1 MKLLKKSLALLLVAA
16 MSVICFAGCTIG
28 DREIYFASK
37 SRWHTVF
44 KIGDMSCSRDEYR
57 MYLANYKNIYGKVYD
72 TDLWNGEYD
81 TDTIEASIK
90 SAALE
95 HLTKVYSLNLFAQ
108 NNEITLTEQEMEKVE
123 DAAKEYY
130 DSLNRAEKKYTGASK
145 KEVKEMYTRYALAE
159 KVYKQL
165 MGQVDETVSEDEA
178 RVMQALVLYVSDEDT
193 ANEIQTSINNGAT
206 FERLASTYNELDTT
220 KVTFGRGTYETSV
233 EDVVFHLDNDE
244 VSDKIPTSDGYYF
257 FKCINKYDEEL
268 SEANKAN
275 IVKERREAA
284 INAVVSELD
293 KEYYADLNQKL
304 IDKLHVSDDQE
315 VQTDSFFSVLDS
327 HIKFK

>member
-1 MKLLKKSLALLLVAA
+1 
-16 MSVICFAGCTIG
+16 
-28 DREIYFASK
+28 
-37 SRWHTVF
+37 
-44 KIGDMSCSRDEYR
+44 